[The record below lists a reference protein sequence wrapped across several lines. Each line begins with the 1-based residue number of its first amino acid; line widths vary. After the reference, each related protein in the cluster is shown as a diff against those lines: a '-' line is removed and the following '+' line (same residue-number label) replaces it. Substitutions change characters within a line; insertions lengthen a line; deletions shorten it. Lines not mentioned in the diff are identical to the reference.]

1 MSFITSILG
10 GGAEKIIGALGSIV
24 DNVTTT
30 DEERAEAKLK
40 IRELIHAENQETEK
54 TFRRELAAKERILV
68 AELQQGD
75 AYTKRARPSII
86 YCGLAIAMGSA
97 VAALAGSQV
106 DVNALVP
113 SEFWYAWGGI
123 SSTWVV
129 GRTMEK
135 RGKSNGFSRAVTGS
149 RLFNE

>member
-10 GGAEKIIGALGSIV
+10 GSVEKVIGAVGSIIDSV
-24 DNVTTT
+24 VTT
-30 DEERAEAKLK
+30 DEERSEAKYK
-40 IRELIHAENQETEK
+40 IALLMRAEKQETEK
-54 TFRRELAAKERILV
+54 TFRRELEAKERILV

-97 VAALAGSQV
+97 VAALSGSQV

-135 RGKSNGFSRAVTGS
+135 RGKSNGFSRVVTGS
-149 RLFNE
+149 RLLND